1 MIWSINEIL
10 IYINIYFGIV
20 IGECEVVV
28 KERKVGVY
36 WLFVYYIVKM
46 VSELLMFIIFF
57 IV

>member
-1 MIWSINEIL
+1 MKFFKIL
-10 IYINIYFGIV
+10 IYINKYFEIV

-46 VSELLMFIIFF
+46 VSELLMFIIVF